1 MQDVRFFIEFNVE
14 PLLPPFK
21 RDACLDWSMG
31 FYLHNQHMLVL
42 KTMYVGDLS
51 AGNTRGTRLHGL
63 VEAGTNPMV

>member
-1 MQDVRFFIEFNVE
+1 
-14 PLLPPFK
+14 
-21 RDACLDWSMG
+21 MG
-31 FYLHNQHMLVL
+31 FYLNNQHMLVL